1 MLFAAHGPN
10 FVGPVLYWVQG
21 ILVLVV
27 LVIEIVAFVNCLTQ
41 KAEAFPVVGSISK
54 GGWLG
59 ITGASVFFTLILG
72 PALITGVFAIFGMI
86 AVAAALI
93 YLLDVRPAL
102 RDAVD
107 GHGSW

>member
-1 MLFAAHGPN
+1 MLLAAQGPN
-10 FVGPVLYWVQG
+10 FVGPVLNWVQG
-21 ILVLVV
+21 ILLLVV
-27 LVIEIVAFVNCLTQ
+27 LVVEIVAFVNCLTQ

-72 PALITGVFAIFGMI
+72 PALITGIFAIFGMI
-86 AVAAALI
+86 AVAAALV

>member
-1 MLFAAHGPN
+1 MLLAAQGPN
-10 FVGPVLYWVQG
+10 FVGPVLNWVQG

-27 LVIEIVAFVNCLTQ
+27 LVVEIVAFVNCLTQ

-72 PALITGVFAIFGMI
+72 PALITGMI
-86 AVAAALI
+86 AVAAALV